1 MRLLPAFLVGDF
13 LALTMN
19 LLRALLNIVAVINRN
34 LLAMFAMVNGLAFF
48 LLALFEQLVDF
59 LSEVTLL
66 LAAR

>member
-1 MRLLPAFLVGDF
+1 MRFLPAFLVRNF
-13 LALTMN
+13 LTLTMN

-34 LLAMFAMVNGLAFF
+34 LLAMFTMMNGLAFF